1 MDAGTDK
8 TLESLIRRWHTAEG
22 MHHIAAFLLIGC
34 TGYAAAFGVPPALA
48 AARCSQ
54 PPRSAR
60 HPRVGLRAGSADLG
74 DVLVR
79 PPARAQKR
87 ARTHARTHAR
97 TRAHTHAHTHTPSHN
112 SHQGRAEE
120 FAYGEAARGL
130 TQPEGQTSDYSWA
143 QTAKTVLVTVPC
155 SASTVGKDV
164 TCVLKPSSISL
175 AIEGQSQIFQ
185 EEPLAFKIKPD
196 DSFWELDDEKTGK
209 VVKIE
214 MEKVQRNQPW
224 EYLVERENVPA
235 DLTATHKCFFDI
247 DIDGKDAGRVVF
259 GLYGNTT
266 PRTVENFRALCS
278 GDKGSAKAG
287 GTLHY
292 KGSSF
297 HRIIP
302 EFMCQGGD
310 FTNGDGTGGESI
322 YGVKF
327 EDENFKVK
335 HDREMLLSMANAGKD
350 TNGSQFFI
358 TTTPTPHLDGKH
370 VVFGEV
376 LDGQE
381 VVKAM
386 EAVGSPS
393 GTPSSTVSIRDCGC
407 LS

>member
-1 MDAGTDK
+1 M
-8 TLESLIRRWHTAEG
+8 
-22 MHHIAAFLLIGC
+22 
-34 TGYAAAFGVPPALA
+34 
-48 AARCSQ
+48 
-54 PPRSAR
+54 
-60 HPRVGLRAGSADLG
+60 
-74 DVLVR
+74 
-79 PPARAQKR
+79 
-87 ARTHARTHAR
+87 
-97 TRAHTHAHTHTPSHN
+97 
-112 SHQGRAEE
+112 
-120 FAYGEAARGL
+120 
-130 TQPEGQTSDYSWA
+130 
-143 QTAKTVLVTVPC
+143 LVTVSC

-235 DLTATHKCFFDI
+235 DLTVTHKCFFDI

-302 EFMCQGGD
+302 KFMCQGGD

-407 LS
+407 VT

>member
-1 MDAGTDK
+1 MLT
-8 TLESLIRRWHTAEG
+8 RRLQPAEG

-97 TRAHTHAHTHTPSHN
+97 TRARTHAHTHTPSHN